1 MLWKGGMIVWALAQF
16 SYLEWFGVLPFG
28 LAIYFYLAVRSYYLS
43 LLDNLKGNELVS
55 DSAV

>member
-1 MLWKGGMIVWALAQF
+1 MIVWALAQF